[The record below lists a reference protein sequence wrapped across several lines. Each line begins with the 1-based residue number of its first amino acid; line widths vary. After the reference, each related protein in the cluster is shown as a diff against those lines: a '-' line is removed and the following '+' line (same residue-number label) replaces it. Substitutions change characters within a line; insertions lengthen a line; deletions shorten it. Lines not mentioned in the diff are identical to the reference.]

1 MNGNNAVGAPLTSP
15 VSLPVLP
22 GPRRPARAVATFFA
36 ASFVAIFGA
45 FAVGWPLNVD
55 ENVFVVSAAIVA
67 RNLGM
72 LYRDFHYNHLPTL
85 VLVYALLFRHTDY
98 LLLAARTFC
107 ALCAAGTL
115 TLLFREAWR
124 AFAAFDE
131 THRKW
136 LIAGATALIAS
147 NPIFTR
153 TAGRAWNH
161 DFPMLLSLA
170 AYLIMSRALRSSRPA
185 AGLVLAG
192 LLVGLAVTSRLTFA
206 TLLLPLGLFILIFP
220 HQSLIRRL
228 GLAAIFSAGFL
239 FACIPTVWIWAQSP
253 GNAYFGNFQ
262 YPALNTLFHF
272 QNDTHWITHGVSLLS
287 RLFFLFNIN
296 WQPPMWGNGVLLGIS
311 AFLVAG
317 AFAPRKVFSDELQCE
332 LFILIVTVATC
343 LATGLVPAPSFH
355 QYFYPAYPFML
366 LAALRCV
373 PLQSERIQSRAFLKP
388 VAILVGITAAFGLA
402 EYRDIYKL
410 AWVPRWEPVVV
421 HRRGVEVAR
430 FAGDRTVLTLDPI
443 FPMEGGA
450 NIYMQSA
457 TGPFGLRVG
466 QYLPE
471 ARLAE
476 YRMWGPSDLTAVFSE
491 PSKPAFFIA
500 VSRDQQL
507 EKQFIGLA
515 NSFNYSTTHFDG
527 GVVWLPPIAAPQT
540 AAAR

>member
-1 MNGNNAVGAPLTSP
+1 MNGNNAVGVPQTSP
-15 VSLPVLP
+15 VALPVLP
-22 GPRRPARAVATFFA
+22 GVRRSTRAVATFFI
-36 ASFVAIFGA
+36 ASFIAIFGA
-45 FAVGWPLNVD
+45 FAVGRPLNVD
-55 ENVFVVSAAIVA
+55 ENVFIVSAAIVA

-85 VLVYALLFRHTDY
+85 VLVYALLFRQTDY

-107 ALCAAGTL
+107 ALCAAGTI
-115 TLLFREAWR
+115 TLLFREASR

-131 THRKW
+131 TRRKW
-136 LIAGATALIAS
+136 LIAGATALIAA

-153 TAGRAWNH
+153 TTGRAWNH

-170 AYLIMSRALRSSRPA
+170 AYLIMTRALRTSRPA
-185 AGLVLAG
+185 AGIVLGG
-192 LLVGLAVTSRLTFA
+192 LLIGLAVTSRLTFA
-206 TLLLPLGLFILIFP
+206 TLLLPFGLLILIFP
-220 HQSLIRRL
+220 HQSVLRRF

-239 FACIPTVWIWAQSP
+239 FACIPTVWIWSQSP
-253 GNAYFGNFQ
+253 ANAYFGNFQ

-287 RLFFLFNIN
+287 RMFFLFNIN
-296 WQPPMWGNGVLLGIS
+296 WQPPMWGDGVLLGIS
-311 AFLVAG
+311 AFLVG
-317 AFAPRKVFSDELQCE
+317 RVLAPRKILSDDLQCE
-332 LFILIVTVATC
+332 LFILILTVVTC

-366 LAALRCV
+366 LAALRSV
-373 PLQSERIQSRAFLKP
+373 PLQPQRIQSRAFLKP
-388 VAILVGITAAFGLA
+388 AAILVGITAAFGLA

-410 AWVPRWEPVVV
+410 AWFPRWEPVIV
-421 HRRGVEVAR
+421 HRRGVELAR
-430 FAGDRTVLTLDPI
+430 LAGDRTVLTLDPL

-466 QYLPE
+466 QYLPQ

-476 YRMWGPSDLTAVFSE
+476 YRMWGPSDLPAVFGDL
-491 PSKPAFFIA
+491 SKPAFFIA
-500 VSRDQQL
+500 VSRDQSL

-515 NSFNYSTTHFDG
+515 NSFNYSATHFDG
-527 GVVWLPPIAAPQT
+527 GTVWLPPVTAPLT